1 MFNKIV
7 ISIEVTVNNIFIKN
21 ESINFKILAAKGLI
35 LMVHF
40 SICFHNWFIFFV
52 LIFHSQSQVRNQF
65 NAPLWLLV
73 TGLLKLLW
81 PQNCILCFLP
91 SPLVTPISWAG
102 PGTAVK
108 QFWVKCKFYC
118 NIPFWKSHNNA
129 CNNQLVS
136 LNQIFFV
143 FNLCDIF
150 TNKMPRFAKHLQ
162 NLKTRVTM
170 SHWAVFAGF

>member
-1 MFNKIV
+1 MFQFKCLEIRGHRNIFGMESFLIKSLILC
-7 ISIEVTVNNIFIKN
+7 STKLWFQLEVTVNNIFIKN

-73 TGLLKLLW
+73 TGLLKFLW

-102 PGTAVK
+102 PGL
-108 QFWVKCKFYC
+108 QSNSFG
-118 NIPFWKSHNNA
+118 SNA
-129 CNNQLVS
+129 NFIALFHSEKVIIT
-136 LNQIFFV
+136 LAT
-143 FNLCDIF
+143 
-150 TNKMPRFAKHLQ
+150 TN
-162 NLKTRVTM
+162 
-170 SHWAVFAGF
+170 